1 MTHLRY
7 GRIDISIT
15 PVDPET
21 QNRIELSQWNKDTQ
35 RVLSLAQS

>member
-15 PVDPET
+15 PVDLET
-21 QNRIELSQWNKDTQ
+21 QNRIELSQQNEDTQ
-35 RVLSLAQS
+35 KALSFAQS